1 MIFKKILSLTKRY
14 PVVRQHDVTDCGAAC
29 LASIVKYYGGNIS
42 IARLREYSGTGK
54 EGTTGFGLVKALQR
68 LGFTAKGLK
77 AQLEQLVN
85 EEFPL
90 IAHVIKDNDGKKLEH
105 YVVVYK
111 IDDSSI
117 TFMDPAKGV
126 VREKLSLFYDVY
138 TGRVISLK
146 PGDSLDIKTSNNRA
160 LFGLIASIVKV
171 LKLSIFIIVLISFV
185 FTGLGIL
192 STYYMKYL
200 FDTVI
205 GEGVFNQLT
214 YVSLFFIGIFFFQLL
229 LGILR
234 SLMVTKLALKID
246 KELMLSY
253 FKHVLRLPM
262 SFFISRKDGE
272 IISRFMDASKI
283 REAISGITLTLS
295 IDTVLAIAGGV
306 ILFMSNRF
314 LFFITLCIMVL
325 YGITVLCFIRP
336 LRKINTLQMESNAH
350 LTSHLVESLNGVETL
365 KSFNALNETDKTA
378 EKNFDDLIKKVYKG
392 SILYSVLTTLTSAIN
407 GLGTILI
414 LWFGI
419 IEISTGKMSTGDLLA
434 FNALLQYFL
443 TPVKNLIDLSSE
455 IQTAAAASSRL
466 GEILEIEGEKYID
479 PERSVIPDTLSEDID
494 IDSITF
500 RYGYKRP
507 VIENLSLHINAGD
520 KVAVVGGSGS
530 GKTTLARLIMNYYL
544 PEKGT
549 IKIGGIDLRNIPLET
564 IRKKIA
570 FISQDVFLLSGTI
583 ADNIRLGN
591 PHASMEEVMEASQH
605 ANCHEFIEKLPLK
618 YETYIE
624 ENGSNLSGGQRQ
636 RIAIARAFLL
646 KPDVLIMDE
655 ATSNLDTITEEAIS
669 NTLDLFDKK
678 VTRIIIAHR
687 LSTIKRCR
695 RIFVLENGR
704 ISESGTHEELLL
716 NNGLYKEMFNLL

>member
-1 MIFKKILSLTKRY
+1 MIIKKILSFAGKY
-14 PVVRQHDVTDCGAAC
+14 PAVRQHDITDCGAAC
-29 LASIVKYYGGNIS
+29 LASIVKHYGGNIS
-42 IARLREYSGTGK
+42 IARLRDYSGTGK

-68 LGFTAKGLK
+68 LGFLAKGLK
-77 AQLEQLVN
+77 VDLEQLKK

-90 IAHVIKDNDGKKLEH
+90 IAHVIIEKKLEH

-111 IDDSSI
+111 IENNII
-117 TFMDPAKGV
+117 TYMDPAKGILK
-126 VREKLSLFYDVY
+126 ENLSLFQNIY
-138 TGRVISLK
+138 TGRVISFK
-146 PGDSLDIKTSNNRA
+146 PGENLNVKTDSNKA
-160 LFGLIASIVKV
+160 LFDLIISIVKV
-171 LKLSIFIIVLISFV
+171 LKLPIAVIVLISFV
-185 FTGLGIL
+185 FTGIGVL

-205 GEGVFNQLT
+205 GKGVFSQLT
-214 YVSLFFIGIFFFQLL
+214 YVSLFFVGILIFQLL
-229 LGILR
+229 LGLIR
-234 SLMVTKLALKID
+234 GLMVSRLALKID

-272 IISRFMDASKI
+272 IISRFMDAAKI

-306 ILFMSNRF
+306 ILFMANRF
-314 LFFITLCIMVL
+314 LFYITLCILVL
-325 YGITVLCFIRP
+325 YGITVVCFIRP
-336 LRKINTLQMESNAH
+336 LRKINTLQMESNAN

-365 KSFNALNETDKTA
+365 KSFNALNKTDLVA

-392 SILYSVLTTLTSAIN
+392 SILYSALTSLTSAIN

-419 IEISTGKMSTGDLLA
+419 VEISAGKMTTGDLLA

-443 TPVKNLIDLSSE
+443 TPVRNLIDLSSG
-455 IQTAAAASSRL
+455 IQTAVAASSRL
-466 GEILEIEGEKYID
+466 GEILEIEGEKYVDKERNITPDNLSGYIEID
-479 PERSVIPDTLSEDID
+479 N
-494 IDSITF
+494 ITF

-507 VIENLSLHINAGD
+507 VIENLSLHINAGE
-520 KVAVVGGSGS
+520 KVAIVGGSGS

-544 PEKGT
+544 PENGS
-549 IKIGGIDLRNIPLET
+549 IKIGGIDLKSIPLELM
-564 IRKKIA
+564 RKKIA

-583 ADNIRLGN
+583 TENIILGK
-591 PHASMEEVMEASQH
+591 PDASQEEVIEASKY
-605 ANCHEFIEKLPLK
+605 ANCHDFIDKLPLK

-636 RIAIARAFLL
+636 RLAIARAFLVS
-646 KPDVLIMDE
+646 PDVLIMDE

-687 LSTIKRCR
+687 LSTIKRCQ

-716 NNGLYKEMFNLL
+716 NNGLYKAMFE

>member
-1 MIFKKILSLTKRY
+1 MILKKILSFAGRY
-14 PVVRQHDVTDCGAAC
+14 PVVRQHDITDCGAAC
-29 LASIVKYYGGNIS
+29 LASIVKYHGGNIS
-42 IARLREYSGTGK
+42 IAKLRDYSGTGK
-54 EGTTGFGLVKALQR
+54 EGTTGYGIVKALQR

-77 AQLEQLVN
+77 IDIEQLKK

-90 IAHVIKDNDGKKLEH
+90 IAHVIADHSGKKLEH

-111 IDDSSI
+111 IENDII
-117 TFMDPAKGV
+117 TYMDPAKGIV
-126 VREKLSLFYDVY
+126 KSKLSLFQDIY
-138 TGRVISLK
+138 TGRILSFK
-146 PGDSLDIKTSNNRA
+146 PGELLNIKTENNKA
-160 LFGLIASIVKV
+160 LFDLIISIVKV
-171 LKLSIFIIVLISFV
+171 LKLPIFIIVLISFI
-185 FTGLGIL
+185 FSGLGIL

-205 GEGVFNQLT
+205 EKGIFNELT
-214 YVSLFFIGIFFFQLL
+214 YVSLFFIGIFIIQLL
-229 LGILR
+229 LGVIR

-295 IDTVLAIAGGV
+295 IDTVIAIAGGFL
-306 ILFMSNRF
+306 LFMANRF
-314 LFFITLCIMVL
+314 LFYITLCILVL
-325 YGITVLCFIRP
+325 YAITVLCFIRP
-336 LRKINTLQMESNAH
+336 LRKINTLQMESNAV

-365 KSFNALNETDKTA
+365 KSFNALKKTDIVADT
-378 EKNFDDLIKKVYKG
+378 NFDDLIKKVYKG
-392 SILYSVLTTLTSAIN
+392 SILYSALTSITSAIN

-419 IEISTGKMSTGDLLA
+419 IEISAGKMSTGDLLA
-434 FNALLQYFL
+434 FNSLLQYFL
-443 TPVKNLIDLSSE
+443 TPVRNLIDLSSE
-455 IQTAAAASSRL
+455 IQTAVAASNRL
-466 GEILEIEGEKYID
+466 GEILEIEGEKYVD
-479 PERSVIPDTLSEDID
+479 PQRNVVPDKLFGDLNMD
-494 IDSITF
+494 NITF

-507 VIENLSLHINAGD
+507 VIENLSLQIKAGE
-520 KVAVVGGSGS
+520 KIAIVGGSGS

-549 IKIGGIDLRNIPLET
+549 ITIGGNDLRNIPLEL

-570 FISQDVFLLSGTI
+570 FISQDVFLLSGTVKENI
-583 ADNIRLGN
+583 ALGN
-591 PHASMEEVMEASQH
+591 ADATMEEIIEASKH
-605 ANCHEFIEKLPLK
+605 ANCHEFIEKLHLK
-618 YETYIE
+618 YETHIE

-646 KPDVLIMDE
+646 HPDVLIMDE

-669 NTLDLFDKK
+669 NTLDLFEGK
-678 VTRIIIAHR
+678 VTRIVIAHR
-687 LSTIKRCR
+687 LSTIKRCQ

-704 ISESGTHEELLL
+704 ISESGTHDELIA
-716 NNGLYKEMFNLL
+716 NNGLYASMFE